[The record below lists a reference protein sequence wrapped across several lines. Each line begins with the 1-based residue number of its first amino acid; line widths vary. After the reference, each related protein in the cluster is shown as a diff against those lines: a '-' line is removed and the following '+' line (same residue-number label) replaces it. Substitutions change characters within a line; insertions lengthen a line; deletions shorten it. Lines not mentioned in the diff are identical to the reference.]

1 MSEHTEPAAGSDPPP
16 PKRKS
21 SLVTRVLSGAL
32 IAASIIFSVIFL
44 KLVWLVMVCL
54 LSITGT
60 WELARM
66 LQAKGHRVSFWWPGL
81 LNLLLL
87 CGIYLLVDSDIS
99 RTVYDWNISYSQVLG
114 WENMYMIFAVLVLI
128 IGSLFLKPRATY
140 IEMASPAFQLA
151 YLGWFPSFF
160 ILLRSIPGGEF
171 FLVWALTTVA
181 FSDIGAFFAGKY
193 LGKHPY
199 FEHLSPNK
207 TLEGALGG
215 IASSIAIAYILAFAF
230 GRWLPISWPHIL
242 ILSTGMACL
251 GQVGDLIESM
261 IKRDM
266 DVKDSGNL
274 IPGHGGLLDRID
286 SYLLLAPFL
295 YYYLTNFVL
304 IKSGG

>member
-1 MSEHTEPAAGSDPPP
+1 MLQPLISQLTVSNP
-16 PKRKS
+16 PKKTP
-21 SLVTRVLSGAL
+21 LITKIISGT
-32 IAASIIFSVIFL
+32 IVAAAIVFSVLYL

-54 LSITGT
+54 LSVTGT

-66 LQAKGHRVSFWWPGL
+66 LQNKGIRVSLWWPAA

-99 RTVYDWNISYSQVLG
+99 HDVFDWNIGYAQVLG
-114 WENMYMIFAVLVLI
+114 WQNMFMIFASLALI
-128 IGSLFLKPRATY
+128 TRNLFLKPRATLQ
-140 IEMASPAFQLA
+140 ELSAPMFQLA

-160 ILLRSIPGGEF
+160 ILLRSIPGGEY

-181 FSDIGAFFAGKY
+181 FSDIGAYFAGRF
-193 LGKHPY
+193 LGKRPY
-199 FEHLSPNK
+199 FQHLSPNK

-215 IASSIAIAYILAFAF
+215 IASSVGIAFILSLAF
-230 GRWLPISWPHIL
+230 GKWLPISWLHLL

-251 GQVGDLIESM
+251 GQVGDLVESM

-266 DVKDSGNL
+266 DVKDSGNI
-274 IPGHGGLLDRID
+274 IPGHGGMLDRID

-304 IKSGG
+304 IKPHP